1 MDIGIGQIGVALPH
15 DRADTG
21 PAAVRL
27 GIDAERLGSRI
38 GFRALARKAEHHDTS
53 DLAVQAVEALVAQGV
68 DLSQAECLCVVTQNP
83 DGGGIPSVSSILH
96 GRLGLPRHVATFD
109 VAHGCSGFVYG
120 LGIVKAFMDAQGM
133 RHGVLVT
140 ADPYSKIVDVDDP
153 HTALIFADAAAATW
167 LTTDYTWRIG
177 RCEFGSA
184 GDQGDALR
192 LEDDGLLYMNGK
204 RIARFCATVIPDTI
218 HATLAAN
225 GLGLDDIDEVL
236 LHQGSRYIVETI
248 GEALGVP
255 HKTPFLA
262 AEYGNAVS
270 SSLPLAL
277 ALHVR
282 PTASRVVLSG
292 FGVGL
297 SWATTVLTR
306 RVDHSEPTAG

>member
-1 MDIGIGQIGVALPH
+1 MVSDIGIGPIGVALP
-15 DRADTG
+15 DQRVDTAPG
-21 PAAVRL
+21 AIRL
-27 GIDAERLGSRI
+27 GIDAQRLDSRI
-38 GFRALARKAEHHDTS
+38 GFRSLAKKAEHHDTS
-53 DLAVQAVEALVAQGV
+53 DLAVQAVEALAAQGLPLQ
-68 DLSQAECLCVVTQNP
+68 DIGCLCVVTQNP

-120 LGIVKAFMDAQGM
+120 LGIVKAFMEAQGM
-133 RHGVLVT
+133 RRGLLVT

-153 HTALIFADAAAATW
+153 HTALIFGDAAAATW
-167 LTTDYTWRIG
+167 LTSDYTWQVGQCR
-177 RCEFGSA
+177 FGSA

-192 LEDDGLLYMNGK
+192 LEGDGLLYMNGK
-204 RIARFCATVIPDTI
+204 RIARFCATVIPETI
-218 HATLAAN
+218 RETLAGN
-225 GLGLDDIDEVL
+225 GLVLDDIDEVL

-248 GEALGVP
+248 GEALGVAY
-255 HKTPFLA
+255 KTPFLA

-277 ALHVR
+277 ALHVG
-282 PTASRVVLSG
+282 PDAKRVVLSG

-306 RVDHSEPTAG
+306 RVMEPS